1 MATPKNPTK
10 KLDLTQELGVSGLK
24 AYGGFVSEE
33 FLPELRGNKALAQFR
48 QMANNDAVVGAM
60 LFAMKM
66 LARQAEWYVTAA
78 DDSSAADDAEDF
90 VEQVLFEDLETPW
103 SDVVSEALTMLE
115 YGFAPMEMV
124 YQRRKADGK
133 IGLRKLAL
141 RAQDSIQRWDMDDAG
156 VWHGFWQQPPSGSLI
171 YIPED
176 RLVLFRTE
184 ANRGNPEGRSILRN
198 AWRSWKL
205 KTRIEEI
212 EGIGVERD
220 LAGLPVVRV
229 PGRIMEST
237 ATPDERTQLGN
248 WEDLAKNIK
257 RDRQEGI
264 VLPNDRDESGHYYYD
279 VTLLSTGGSRQFDTS
294 AIIDRYDRRIAATV
308 LADFIFLGQG
318 STGSWALSSD
328 KTALFAVA
336 LGSFLNIIRDQIN
349 RVLLPRLWAINGM
362 KPETMPMLEHG
373 DVETPNL
380 SELGNY
386 ISNLSRSGM
395 MLFPDQP
402 LENTLR
408 KMAGLP
414 EAPERE
420 DGDEGMD
427 PMALLGLDAESPTTP
442 ANGLAKPGNAPM
454 TAD

>member
-1 MATPKNPTK
+1 MATPKLDTK
-10 KLDLTQELGVSGLK
+10 ELGVSGLK

-33 FLPELRGNKALAQFR
+33 FLPELRGNKALSQYR
-48 QMANNDAVVGAM
+48 QMANNDAVIGAM

-78 DDSSAADDAEDF
+78 DESSAADDAKDF
-90 VEQVLFEDLETPW
+90 VEQVLFKELETPW
-103 SDVVSEALTMLE
+103 TDVISEALTMLE
-115 YGFAPMEMV
+115 YGFAPLEMV
-124 YQRRKADGK
+124 YQRRKVDGK
-133 IGLRKLAL
+133 VGLKKLAL
-141 RAQDSIQRWDMDDAG
+141 RAQDSVQRWDIDDAG
-156 VWHGFWQQPPSGSLI
+156 CWRGFWQQPPSGGLL
-171 YIPED
+171 YIPEE
-176 RLVLFRTE
+176 RIVLFRTE
-184 ANRGNPEGRSILRN
+184 ANRNNPEGRSILRN
-198 AWRSWKL
+198 AWRSWRL

-229 PGRIMEST
+229 PGRLMEST
-237 ATPDERTQLGN
+237 ATPDERTQLGA
-248 WEDLAKNIK
+248 WEELAKNIK

-264 VLPNDRDESGHYYYD
+264 VLPNDRDESGNYFYD

-308 LADFIFLGQG
+308 LADFIFLGQQSVG
-318 STGSWALSSD
+318 SYALSSD

-336 LGSFLNIIRDQIN
+336 LGAFLDIIRDQIN
-349 RVLLPRLWAINGM
+349 RTLLPRLWALNGM
-362 KPETMPMLEHG
+362 KPETMPLLAHG

-386 ISNLSRSGM
+386 VSNLSRSGM
-395 MLFPDQP
+395 MLFPDQQ
-402 LENTLR
+402 LENALR

-420 DGDEGMD
+420 EGEDDID
-427 PMALLGLDAESPTTP
+427 PMALLNLDAESPTTP
-442 ANGLAKPGNAPM
+442 ANVLDKPGNLPA
-454 TAD
+454 TERI